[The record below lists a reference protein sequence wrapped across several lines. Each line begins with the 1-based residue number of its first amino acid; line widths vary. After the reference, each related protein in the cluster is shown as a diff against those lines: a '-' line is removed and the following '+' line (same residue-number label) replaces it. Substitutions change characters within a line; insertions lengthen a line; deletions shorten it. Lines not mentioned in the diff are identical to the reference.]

1 MAARRGWRRRGETA
15 PAPRLPAPCRPRSPR
30 CWRKQQRPAQRRAPT
45 RPSVPAAPQLRPPPP
60 QRPGRRARKASP
72 ERRLSPCPAAKRDP
86 PRTTSSAHSAA
97 RPAAERRT
105 GGPYHAAARSAPN
118 AAILAA
124 APCGPLV
131 SPAPPNGLGATAAPG
146 ATPLGPGWPR
156 RPPVPGATRD
166 GETGPAAATKKRCPG
181 WGTSRVKAWQ
191 QSVRPTPGAAGKQDA
206 RALQAAFSPL
216 VCALPFFLIHRP
228 FYPASAVFTDTAQ
241 KRSGRGKQ
249 SLWMC
254 SIEEMERGEPGLLL
268 RASLK
273 QYERFLQSLHF
284 TENFQKASVDVE
296 HLSDF
301 PSVTSSRFGAQP
313 RARLCRPHR

>member
-1 MAARRGWRRRGETA
+1 MATPPARPWRHTGWRD
-15 PAPRLPAPCRPRSPR
+15 
-30 CWRKQQRPAQRRAPT
+30 
-45 RPSVPAAPQLRPPPP
+45 
-60 QRPGRRARKASP
+60 RARGRNKKAVP
-72 ERRLSPCPAAKRDP
+72 GLGNEQG
-86 PRTTSSAHSAA
+86 
-97 RPAAERRT
+97 E
-105 GGPYHAAARSAPN
+105 G
-118 AAILAA
+118 LAA
-124 APCGPLV
+124 VSETHAGGCGEAGRSGFAGSFFSSRL
-131 SPAPPNGLGATAAPG
+131 
-146 ATPLGPGWPR
+146 R
-156 RPPVPGATRD
+156 R
-166 GETGPAAATKKRCPG
+166 
-181 WGTSRVKAWQ
+181 
-191 QSVRPTPGAAGKQDA
+191 
-206 RALQAAFSPL
+206 
-216 VCALPFFLIHRP
+216 ALPFFLIHRP